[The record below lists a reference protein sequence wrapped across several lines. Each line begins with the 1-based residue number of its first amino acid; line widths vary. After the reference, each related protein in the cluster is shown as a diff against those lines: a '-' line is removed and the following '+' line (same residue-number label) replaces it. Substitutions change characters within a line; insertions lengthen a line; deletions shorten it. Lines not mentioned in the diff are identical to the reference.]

1 MVLQSGFYTCPFVYA
16 LVLSMLV
23 HVYKVC
29 VCTQADVFEEM
40 KVLVDAN
47 TDLREKMNAMEYV
60 DLALQIWMGVKI

>member
-1 MVLQSGFYTCPFVYA
+1 MH
-16 LVLSMLV
+16 LSSVCLYM
-23 HVYKVC
+23 YIYDVC

-60 DLALQIWMGVKI
+60 DLALQI

>member
-1 MVLQSGFYTCPFVYA
+1 MILQSAFYTWPFVCA
-16 LVLSMLV
+16 LVY
-23 HVYKVC
+23 VYNVC

-60 DLALQIWMGVKI
+60 DLTLQIWMGVKI

>member
-1 MVLQSGFYTCPFVYA
+1 
-16 LVLSMLV
+16 MLV

-47 TDLREKMNAMEYV
+47 TDLREKLNAMEYV